1 MLSRLITSSVVL
13 GLLSSVVTA
22 DFYPITGI
30 KVQGQN
36 PPPRRN
42 INELQAEAGPQWD
55 LYVQAIAAMQSA
67 KSTDPLSW
75 FQLSSIHGS
84 PPIAWNNTAAG
95 DGRNPGYCA
104 HGEAQFLTWHRP
116 YIVAFEQSLVN
127 NAKEIARQYPTN
139 QRARYVQAADILRTP
154 FWDWAASPRVPKSTV
169 PSTLT
174 INTAHGRR
182 SVKNPLAGFVY
193 PQDALNGAFGQFSPK
208 PSRRQVTRCPSP
220 KSYPQSANS
229 LLRRDNLRELVYD
242 AFIYSETFEDF
253 SSTAGSGTSIEQTHN
268 LVHNYAAC
276 GQTMGDLGYA
286 AYDPL
291 FWLHH
296 TNVDR
301 LYALWQAAHPDKSRL
316 TTTYRGKARFT
327 TQEGSM
333 IGPDSPLSPFYLAGN
348 RPHTSN
354 TVVSTDDLGYTYEGL
369 EQDTERVLNLKRDDS
384 SQATEEPSAPRLGYK
399 QDKSG
404 LNQQKQQEPQ
414 IIISEQIHATYTI
427 FTQQTHQPAPLPQP
441 SSEEY
446 KRLARS
452 KVTNLYA
459 GPAHKKKRTVHRAHV
474 NYRAEELPDRPCV
487 IDVYLCGFFI
497 GDIVALNHPHKGSLS
512 AAVPLNEA
520 IETCNKRGIKPEN
533 YHSNIGFSI
542 KTASGRNVP
551 LSEIPSLKMEHE
563 TLLEIPPAKEGDF
576 PTIRNRQRKSAPI
589 KQYKPPQHS
598 GYEGE
603 EYVTTYPRPG
613 GPCQAD
619 PYCAARG
626 LNIDYYNNSIGGY
639 SRPDGP
645 PSSYYITQNLSPL
658 QSQLTN
664 LTYFPQDLPPNLPV
678 IQLPLYPYFP
688 GWTRNTNGGIVVDAN
703 NFTLVY
709 YGFYRPPVTGTYTLC
724 SSADNENDIFFGHGN
739 AFSCVTGKP
748 DPNAQPLV
756 KSFGGNY
763 ANPTQ
768 CTNVNLVGG
777 RNYPIRSVM
786 GNWGGPS
793 ALTLTIQEPGGKRTS
808 HFPGRVYPHECGLFL
823 GE

>member
-30 KVQGQN
+30 KFQGKN

-42 INELQAEAGPQWD
+42 INKLQAEAGPQWD

-95 DGRNPGYCA
+95 DSRNPGYCA

-127 NAKEIARQYPTN
+127 NAKKIARRYPTN
-139 QRARYVQAADILRTP
+139 QRARYVQAAEMLRTP
-154 FWDWAASPRVPKSTV
+154 FWDWAASPQVPKSTV

-182 SVKNPLAGFVY
+182 SVKNPLVGFVY
-193 PQDALNGAFGQFSPK
+193 PQDALKGAFGQFKPK

-220 KSYPQSANS
+220 KHYPQSANN
-229 LLRRDNLRELVYD
+229 LLRRHNLRELVYD

-253 SSTAGSGTSIEQTHN
+253 SSTAGSETSIEQTHN

-301 LYALWQAAHPDKSRL
+301 LYALWQAAHPHKSRL
-316 TTTYRGKARFT
+316 TKTYRGKARFT
-327 TQEGSM
+327 TREGSM
-333 IGPDSPLSPFYLAGN
+333 IGPHSPLSPFYLAGN

-354 TVVSTDDLGYTYEGL
+354 TVVSTDDLGYTYEDL
-369 EQDTERVLNLKRDDS
+369 EQDTERVPRQRQRAKARPRPLNAKRDDS
-384 SQATEEPSAPRLGYK
+384 SQATEEPSAPRLRYQ

-414 IIISEQIHATYTI
+414 IIISEQIQATYTI
-427 FTQQTHQPAPLPQP
+427 FTQPTHQPAPLPQA

-446 KRLARS
+446 KRRARS

-459 GPAHKKKRTVHRAHV
+459 GLAHKKKRIVHRAHV
-474 NYRAEELPDRPCV
+474 NYRVEELPDRPCV

-497 GDIVALNHPHKGSLS
+497 GSIAALGHPHKGSLS
-512 AAVPLNEA
+512 AALPLNEA
-520 IETCNKRGIKPEN
+520 VETCNKQGIKPEN
-533 YHSNIGFSI
+533 YDSHLSFSI
-542 KTASGRNVP
+542 KSASGRNVP
-551 LSEIPSLKMEHE
+551 LHKVPSLKSQLES
-563 TLLEIPPAKEGDF
+563 LLEIPAEKEGDF
-576 PTIRNRQRKSAPI
+576 PTIHNRQKKHAPV
-589 KQYKPPQHS
+589 KQYKPPQPKLPPCS
-598 GYEGE
+598 YAE
-603 EYVTTYPRPG
+603 ESYATPYP
-613 GPCQAD
+613 QQ
-619 PYCAARG
+619 
-626 LNIDYYNNSIGGY
+626 
-639 SRPDGP
+639 
-645 PSSYYITQNLSPL
+645 PSSY
-658 QSQLTN
+658 
-664 LTYFPQDLPPNLPV
+664 
-678 IQLPLYPYFP
+678 
-688 GWTRNTNGGIVVDAN
+688 GGH
-703 NFTLVY
+703 
-709 YGFYRPPVTGTYTLC
+709 R
-724 SSADNENDIFFGHGN
+724 
-739 AFSCVTGKP
+739 
-748 DPNAQPLV
+748 AQP
-756 KSFGGNY
+756 SNGDDDAPSGGY
-763 ANPTQ
+763 
-768 CTNVNLVGG
+768 
-777 RNYPIRSVM
+777 RRS
-786 GNWGGPS
+786 
-793 ALTLTIQEPGGKRTS
+793 T
-808 HFPGRVYPHECGLFL
+808 
-823 GE
+823 